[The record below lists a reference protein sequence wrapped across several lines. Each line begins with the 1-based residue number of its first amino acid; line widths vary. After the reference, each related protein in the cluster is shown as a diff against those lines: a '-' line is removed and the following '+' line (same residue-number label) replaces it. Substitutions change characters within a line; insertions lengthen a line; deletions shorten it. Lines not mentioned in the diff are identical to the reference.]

1 MRYKEL
7 LNLLESEYDV
17 QVGGAS
23 GVLRSAQSDFGTYRV
38 ENAAMITRINAFIH
52 NYLKEACLEPKQT
65 IFGLRQKLNQVGLDF
80 EFSNKNTVAEGTMNL
95 KLTRFG
101 GVFGKS
107 DTTPFDQFDN
117 EDGFEKTMG
126 HGLTLNLEMSIDESG
141 LYKLEGKVVPTISE
155 TSEEVEVEEAIVGR
169 TKPKDAKHSTMRKD
183 YDGDGKIESGTDEWK
198 GSRDKAI
205 KKSMASRTEDV
216 EQDKKDFKPHMMYDP
231 KTGKGYK
238 ADTFEDHLDMK
249 EKGYVHEK
257 PEVKEDTEQ
266 VDEIS
271 SDTLR
276 SYVGKAK
283 QNTDHNKRGKR
294 TDGVSGALSRLDAR
308 SRLRRRADSSPEE
321 RAVSKRLASED
332 VEQVDELKKSTLM
345 SYKDKAKKSERSGR
359 DTGFEGETPSEREAG
374 VRQVKKRMKGIDG
387 ATKRLVARQY
397 DKED

>member
-126 HGLTLNLEMSIDESG
+126 HGLTLNLEMSISESG

-155 TSEEVEVEEAIVGR
+155 TSEEVEVEEA
-169 TKPKDAKHSTMRKD
+169 KANKD
-183 YDGDGKIESGTDEWK
+183 YDGDGKVESGTDEWK

-257 PEVKEDTEQ
+257 PEVKEDVEQ

-276 SYVGKAK
+276 SYVAK
-283 QNTDHNKRGKR
+283 RRKQTVKDLSREDGGHNDSKLKKNNRG
-294 TDGVSGALSRLDAR
+294 VVNALSRLDAR
-308 SRLRRRADSSPEE
+308 NPKGYFYGDKA
-321 RAVSKRLASED
+321 LARED

-374 VRQVKKRMKGIDG
+374 VRQVKKRVKGIDG
-387 ATKRLVARQY
+387 ATRRLVARQY